1 MEDAPEL
8 WGWRIWVVSEQ
19 TSPTCSYLPL
29 THVVP
34 ISTQRELL
42 PHFPL
47 TQSELSLHNLQAW
60 TPSSLMFG
68 GFIICYILVVLENGD
83 CYWCWNQCWKDACL
97 PACLPEGDGTRQRRT
112 VGCEMEVMVSPS
124 FSSKYYQLVHINKF
138 LLNEHQLPCLSFPA
152 SLMYLFTYCSCLR
165 LCFPLSPLLPIC
177 LWHQEW
183 LHCLHTFSPVLA
195 EHLPW
200 KTVNASHPHTATMT
214 ETHSMASTVP
224 QLQGDPCH
232 QHVSRSHPE
241 QLMPCCTAGASLCWG
256 CCLSR
261 SQVHVVTFCQ
271 SSKEQISYVKTLTK
285 PSLNSYKASEKVFT
299 WKNKLIC

>member
-1 MEDAPEL
+1 M
-8 WGWRIWVVSEQ
+8 S
-19 TSPTCSYLPL
+19 TSFLAC
-29 THVVP
+29 
-34 ISTQRELL
+34 RFLL
-42 PHFPL
+42 PWCTYLLIAHV
-47 TQSELSLHNLQAW
+47 SGCASLS
-60 TPSSLMFG
+60 
-68 GFIICYILVVLENGD
+68 V
-83 CYWCWNQCWKDACL
+83 
-97 PACLPEGDGTRQRRT
+97 
-112 VGCEMEVMVSPS
+112 
-124 FSSKYYQLVHINKF
+124 
-138 LLNEHQLPCLSFPA
+138 LSFPYA
-152 SLMYLFTYCSCLR
+152 CDTR
-165 LCFPLSPLLPIC
+165 T
-177 LWHQEW
+177 W

-224 QLQGDPCH
+224 QLQGDQCH

-285 PSLNSYKASEKVFT
+285 PSLNAYKASEKVFT

>member
-83 CYWCWNQCWKDACL
+83 WYWCWNQCWKDACL
-97 PACLPEGDGTRQRRT
+97 LEGDGTRQRRT
-112 VGCEMEVMVSPS
+112 VGCDMEVMVSPS

-152 SLMYLFTYCSCLR
+152 SLMYIFTYCSCLR
-165 LCFPLSPLLPIC
+165 LCFPLSPLCPIC
-177 LWHQEW
+177 LWHQD
-183 LHCLHTFSPVLA
+183 
-195 EHLPW
+195 
-200 KTVNASHPHTATMT
+200 
-214 ETHSMASTVP
+214 MASLP
-224 QLQGDPCH
+224 PHLQPSSCRAPPLENCECITPTYSNHDRDS
-232 QHVSRSHPE
+232 QHGQDCPSAAGWP
-241 QLMPCCTAGASLCWG
+241 MPPACVKEPPRAAHALLHSW
-256 CCLSR
+256 
-261 SQVHVVTFCQ
+261 SQPLLGV
-271 SSKEQISYVKTLTK
+271 L
-285 PSLNSYKASEKVFT
+285 P
-299 WKNKLIC
+299 